1 MKTLTS
7 TFRGSREL
15 ETREFETLAGK
26 KWIGSMAA
34 SLSEILSLA
43 VAVAVAAALVTLSV
57 WLAGKAT
64 GPLLAASTWGLGFL
78 FLGLAVD
85 SRGLR
90 AVLLGVTGLALP
102 VLAQLQ
108 DRVSTDFVIVS
119 GVLLAAWAGHSILK
133 SRSSQDA

>member
-7 TFRGSREL
+7 TYRESHEL
-15 ETREFETLAGK
+15 GTREFETLAGK
-26 KWIGSMAA
+26 KWLGSMAA
-34 SLSEILSLA
+34 SLREILSLA

-64 GPLLAASTWGLGFL
+64 GPLLAAGTWGLGFL

-90 AVLLGVTGLALP
+90 AVLLGVTGLTLP

-108 DRVSTDFVIVS
+108 YHVSTDFVIVS

-133 SRSSQDA
+133 NRSSQDA